1 MVEKST
7 LSQEDKKINELLNQ
21 ENAVEFIS
29 SEGSEED
36 EEETRTGPSKRH
48 IKPLQ
53 WERSKLRTIKA
64 LLDAT
69 YHARMSSRQKLTA
82 AKVLRLA
89 GQNLSTRQ
97 LPNNCPSWAGRAVV
111 QS

>member
-1 MVEKST
+1 M
-7 LSQEDKKINELLNQ
+7 
-21 ENAVEFIS
+21 EFMS
-29 SEGSEED
+29 SEESEED
-36 EEETRTGPSKRH
+36 EEETRTGPPKRH

-69 YHARMSSRQKLTA
+69 YMYQARMSSREQRTA
-82 AKVLRLA
+82 AKVLRVA
-89 GQNLSTRQ
+89 GQNLYTRP
-97 LPNNCPSWAGRAVV
+97 LPNNCPSWAGQAVV